1 MSGAGPQ
8 LAFVQPSCAMDGRS
22 PLAHLLHTLNQPLT
36 GLQCSIELALAGRRP
51 AEHYVRTLSEG
62 LELVSRMR
70 VLVEARR
77 ELADLQMPTAN
88 ERVVILLDNL
98 LREAARELQ
107 PVAVSSNVRLSVLNS
122 APLPVR
128 ADSGPVTGL
137 VFRTIE
143 CAISLSRP
151 GSEVRIEGTSAQN
164 AASVTIPWTPGSAP
178 QHSPLSRPELGLL
191 VARAAWE
198 YLGGKC
204 TEARTGDRQSW
215 TIRIPVVESMRQ
227 NSTSEGERQ

>member
-8 LAFVQPSCAMDGRS
+8 LAFVQRSSAMDGRI
-22 PLAHLLHTLNQPLT
+22 PLAHLLHALNQPLT

-70 VLVEARR
+70 VLVEALR
-77 ELADLQMPTAN
+77 ELADLQIPTAN
-88 ERVVILLDNL
+88 DRVVILLDNL

-107 PVAVSSNVRLSVLNS
+107 PIAESSNVRLSVLNS
-122 APLPVR
+122 APLLVR
-128 ADSGPVTGL
+128 ADSGSITGL

-143 CAISLSRP
+143 SAISLSRP

-164 AASVTIPWTPGSAP
+164 STSFTISWTPGSAP
-178 QHSPLSRPELGLL
+178 QHSPFSRAELGLL

-198 YLGGKC
+198 HLGGKS

-215 TIRIPVVESMRQ
+215 TIRIPVAESKHQ
-227 NSTSEGERQ
+227 NFTGEGERQ

>member
-8 LAFVQPSCAMDGRS
+8 LAFVQRSSAMDGRS
-22 PLAHLLHTLNQPLT
+22 PLAHLLHALNQPLT

-70 VLVEARR
+70 VLVEALR
-77 ELADLQMPTAN
+77 ELADLQIPTAN
-88 ERVVILLDNL
+88 DRVVILLDNL

-107 PVAVSSNVRLSVLNS
+107 PIAESSNVRLSVLNS
-122 APLPVR
+122 APLLVR
-128 ADSGPVTGL
+128 ADSGSITGL

-143 CAISLSRP
+143 SAISLSRP

-164 AASVTIPWTPGSAP
+164 SASFTISWTPGSAP
-178 QHSPLSRPELGLL
+178 QHSPFSRPELGLL

-198 YLGGKC
+198 HLGGKC

-215 TIRIPVVESMRQ
+215 TIRIPVAESKHQ
-227 NSTSEGERQ
+227 NSTGEGERQ